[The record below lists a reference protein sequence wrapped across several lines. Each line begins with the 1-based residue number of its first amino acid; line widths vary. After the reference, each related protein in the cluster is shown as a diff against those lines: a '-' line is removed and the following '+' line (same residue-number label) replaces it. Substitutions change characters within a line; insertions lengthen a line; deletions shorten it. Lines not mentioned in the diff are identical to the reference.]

1 MDKGNTGTKVDERD
15 VSGQIRWLD
24 RQRANVVI
32 TAMKRR
38 HFNALYAATGEEAR
52 AAVLSLIPEGVS
64 VFRADSVTLDQI
76 EIMPALRRR
85 NQNKIMWPQ
94 EKDGSGRTLIGDF
107 TNNYEVLAN
116 AQRQA
121 FFADVYLTGTNAVTL
136 DGKLVSTD
144 GGGNRVSAMIY
155 GPKKVIVVAGVN
167 KIVKDWD
174 AALARIHDYCAP
186 VNQKRHVEMHHRPWY
201 ATLPCVMDG
210 ACVDCDHERRVC
222 NYTVMIEGSL
232 PYYKDRINVILVGE
246 DLGI

>member
-1 MDKGNTGTKVDERD
+1 MATADQKVNESD
-15 VSGQIRWLD
+15 VS
-24 RQRANVVI
+24 RQRRWFDRTRADVAI
-32 TAMKRR
+32 TAMNKR
-38 HFNALYAATGEEAR
+38 HFNALYVDNRADAR

-64 VFRADSVTLDQI
+64 VFRADSVTLDQV
-76 EIMPALRRR
+76 EIMPELRRR
-85 NQNKIMWPQ
+85 NQNKILWPQ
-94 EKDGSGRTLIGDF
+94 EKDGSGHTLIGDF
-107 TNNYEVLAN
+107 MNNYEVLAT

-121 FFADVYLTGTNAVTL
+121 FFSDIYLTGTNAVTL

-174 AALARIHDYCAP
+174 AALARIRDYCAP

-201 ATLPCVMDG
+201 ATLPCVVDG
-210 ACVDCDHERRVC
+210 TCVDCDHERRVC

>member
-1 MDKGNTGTKVDERD
+1 MTDQVEVEHVDEKN
-15 VSGQIRWLD
+15 VSRQARWLGQ
-24 RQRANVVI
+24 QRANAVI
-32 TAMKRR
+32 AAMKKR
-38 HFNALYAATGEEAR
+38 HFNALYVEGKDEAR
-52 AAVLSLIPEGVS
+52 NAVLSLIPEGAS

-76 EIMPALRRR
+76 EIMPELRRL
-85 NQNKIMWPQ
+85 NKNKIMWPQ
-94 EKDGSGRTLIGDF
+94 EKDGKGNTLIGDF
-107 TNNYEVLAN
+107 TKNYEVLAT

-155 GPKKVIVVAGVN
+155 GPKKVILVAGVN
-167 KIVKDWD
+167 KIVKDFD

-186 VNQKRHVEMHHRPWY
+186 INQKRHVEMHHRPWY
-201 ATLPCVMDG
+201 ASLPCVTDG
-210 ACVDCDHERRVC
+210 MCNDCEHERRVC

-246 DLGI
+246 ELGI